1 MGDRV
6 GDDMVFSVVL
16 DISPVEVGVTEQTV
30 ALCYQVHGE
39 DGKFYNL
46 VSDECVSVNAHVTR
60 PFPEINSHVIDEI
73 SVRATGTNGSCYDI
87 LVSRENCSVSVNR
100 ESIPINTYFEEENVS
115 LHNDRLIARRPNVI
129 RISVPNCGRALVD
142 TISIKC
148 TEYTIRD
155 APAPTEVLEFTAT
168 RGLSP
173 IEAAHGLVGMS
184 LHKTLT
190 NTHTH
195 IYTLAHIHTH
205 THSHTHTLTLTRT
218 LTHTGQFWGRFMLG
232 QSQPPLSHPR
242 ERYDK
247 AMTIFHETTQ
257 KRFSGFV
264 KRAWSHRDMC
274 FYAGD
279 KQGSPVI
286 QGAYTD
292 YEVEG
297 FFDTAYQFS
306 RFDENLCV
314 GQEWNG

>member
-100 ESIPINTYFEEENVS
+100 ESIPINTYFKEGNVS
-115 LHNDRLIARRPNVI
+115 LHNDRRIARLPNVI

-148 TEYTIRD
+148 TEYAIRD

-195 IYTLAHIHTH
+195 TH
-205 THSHTHTLTLTRT
+205 THTHTLTHTHTHTHTHTLRSVLGQVYAGPIPAPSLSPSRT
-218 LTHTGQFWGRFMLG
+218 LRQSHDDLPRNDTKTVQRVCEEGVVSQGHVFLCWGQ
-232 QSQPPLSHPR
+232 
-242 ERYDK
+242 
-247 AMTIFHETTQ
+247 
-257 KRFSGFV
+257 
-264 KRAWSHRDMC
+264 
-274 FYAGD
+274 AGLP
-279 KQGSPVI
+279 S
-286 QGAYTD
+286 
-292 YEVEG
+292 
-297 FFDTAYQFS
+297 DTRS
-306 RFDENLCV
+306 LH
-314 GQEWNG
+314 